1 MTNSPNFELT
11 DSQIQSFIDDGFVK
25 ISGAFTYDTAK
36 QSRELLWE
44 MIEAEH
50 PDIDR
55 NDSSTWPTTSETEP
69 LNVIRI
75 EGSDDSI
82 FVDAANT
89 PKLTSAFDQLVGER
103 RWIPRY
109 NMGSF
114 VIPFP
119 SDFDDGDMDH
129 AHIDGCELINGR
141 YQLRFETDC
150 RVLLMLFLYDDVT
163 EINAPTQLWVGSH
176 KLVAPVLFAN
186 KGNFMRSEDVTEQI
200 PFKDLPVAFATGN
213 AGDVYLCHPFT
224 VHTGTFNRSNA
235 PRFLAQP
242 GLEPVEPLNVERDVG
257 FNYSP
262 VEIAVREAI
271 GLS

>member
-1 MTNSPNFELT
+1 MTNSSDFELT
-11 DSQIQSFIDDGFVK
+11 DSQIQSFINDGFVK
-25 ISGAFTYDTAK
+25 ISGAFTGEVAAT
-36 QSRELLWE
+36 SRELLWGMLE
-44 MIEAEH
+44 SEH
-50 PDIDR
+50 VNIDR
-55 NDSSTWPTTSETEP
+55 NDSSTWPGVSEVEP

-75 EGSDDSI
+75 DGSDDPT
-82 FVDAANT
+82 FVDCANT
-89 PKLTSAFDQLVGER
+89 PKLTSASDQLVGAG

-109 NMGSF
+109 SMGSF

-119 SDFDDGDMDH
+119 SDIDENLMDH

-150 RVLLMLFLYDDVT
+150 RMLLMLFLYDDVT
-163 EINAPTQLWVGSH
+163 QINAPTQLWVGSH

-200 PFKDLPVAFATGN
+200 PFKDLPIAYATGN
-213 AGDVYLCHPFT
+213 AGDVYLCHPFI

-242 GLEPVEPLNVERDVG
+242 GLEPVEPLNVERGVG

-262 VEIAVREAI
+262 VEIAVREAV
-271 GLS
+271 GLV